1 MKRNILH
8 IIIALAIIVS
18 TLNAYADGKKNEKKI
33 KSAKARTEK
42 VAERFSSAT
51 ETNLEL
57 ETWMVS
63 INEFSFEEMFY
74 EEELKLETWMVETES
89 FNAEMAIGK
98 KMEFKEWMME
108 PFEIEELEMELSFE
122 EWMMK
127 PFAANNA
134 TDNFQKEELTLEGW
148 MMKF

>member
-8 IIIALAIIVS
+8 IIIALAIIF
-18 TLNAYADGKKNEKKI
+18 LIPDAYADGKVDEKLK

-42 VAERFSSAT
+42 VAERFRSAMDT
-51 ETNLEL
+51 KLEL
-57 ETWMVS
+57 ENWMLNIS
-63 INEFSFEEMFY
+63 EFSSEEMFY
-74 EEELKLETWMVETES
+74 EEELKLETWMVETEA
-89 FNAEMAIGK
+89 FDTEMVLDK
-98 KMEFKEWMME
+98 KMELKEWMME

-127 PFAANNA
+127 PFPSNEA
-134 TDNFQKEELTLEGW
+134 DNFQEEELALEEW